1 MRASDPSDHRKLTR
15 RISTLAFAIL
25 GAFAMGGVFEGLI
38 QANVQKFA
46 ERHGLDTFLIRWWDP
61 IVGSWGN

>member
-1 MRASDPSDHRKLTR
+1 LDIGVADSGQIIGMRSSDPSDHRKLTR

-38 QANVQKFA
+38 QANV
-46 ERHGLDTFLIRWWDP
+46 
-61 IVGSWGN
+61 